1 MGDKAQRRM
10 IVRSNFLPKVP
21 PSNTTGGMKS
31 ENHTMKDISFGG
43 NATTSKNTFG
53 STITITEQQQ
63 QQQAPQHQKTQSNS
77 CISSLQSYVN

>member
-1 MGDKAQRRM
+1 M

-21 PSNTTGGMKS
+21 PSNNTGGMKS

-53 STITITEQQQ
+53 STITITEQQ
-63 QQQAPQHQKTQSNS
+63 
-77 CISSLQSYVN
+77 